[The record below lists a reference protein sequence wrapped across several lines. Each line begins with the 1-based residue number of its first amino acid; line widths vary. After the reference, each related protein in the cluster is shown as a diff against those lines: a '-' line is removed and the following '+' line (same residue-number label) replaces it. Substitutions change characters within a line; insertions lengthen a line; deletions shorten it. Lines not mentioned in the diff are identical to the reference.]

1 MRSAVEL
8 VRETISAYTVAR
20 GPRMAAALSYYTIFS
35 LAPLLIIVVAFLGLF
50 FGQAAA
56 RAELME
62 VLHEQAGAG
71 IAGFI
76 EGLIVATAQ
85 ENSQLATI
93 IGFGILIFASTNLF
107 AAMQDA
113 LNTIWQVDRDQGS
126 GIWRVVVTRLLALG
140 LVAVIA
146 VIAVLALAIQT
157 LLGWLADMAADIVP
171 DTGFLIGLGEQL
183 LILAVVTTAFVAI
196 HKLLVHRQVGWAP
209 VLIGALVTAI
219 LFRIGQ
225 VLISLYLTTGA
236 VGSAFGAAGSLVAL
250 LLFVYY
256 SMQIFLLGTAF
267 TFSYASQ
274 QVGSDGTGARRQS
287 EQPAARTD

>member
-1 MRSAVEL
+1 MRAAVEL
-8 VRETISAYTVAR
+8 VRETITAYTAAR
-20 GPRMAAALSYYTIFS
+20 GPRLAAGLSYYTIFS
-35 LAPLLIIVVAFLGLF
+35 LAPLLIILVGFLGLF

-62 VLHEQAGAG
+62 ILHEQAGAG
-71 IAGFI
+71 IASFI

-85 ENSQLATI
+85 ENGQLATI

-113 LNTIWQVDRDQGS
+113 LNSIWQVELDQGS
-126 GIWRVVVTRLLALG
+126 GIWRIAFTRFLALG

-146 VIAVLALAIQT
+146 IIALLALAIQT
-157 LLGWLADMAADIVP
+157 LLGWLADMAAEIVP
-171 DTGFLIGLGEQL
+171 GTGFLIGLGEQL
-183 LILAVVTTAFVAI
+183 LILAVVTVAIVAI
-196 HKLLVHRQVGWAP
+196 HKLLVHRPVGWGPAF
-209 VLIGALVTAI
+209 IGALVTAI
-219 LFRIGQ
+219 LFRVGQ
-225 VLISLYLTTGA
+225 VLISLYLTAGA

-267 TFSYASQ
+267 TYRYAVRHGEAETQESRHM
-274 QVGSDGTGARRQS
+274 A
-287 EQPAARTD
+287 EEAARTG